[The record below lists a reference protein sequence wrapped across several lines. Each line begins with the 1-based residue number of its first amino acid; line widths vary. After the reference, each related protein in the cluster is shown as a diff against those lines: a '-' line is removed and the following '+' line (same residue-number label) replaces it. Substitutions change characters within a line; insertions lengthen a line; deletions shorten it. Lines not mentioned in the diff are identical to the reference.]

1 MVMAEGVMSELSSV
15 KVHVVV
21 TVVTVA
27 VSLTRVWH
35 HTEATTGVS
44 PAEAFPPV
52 LSPAERGRHTAVQ
65 LTTLNCLGECQSGQ
79 CSHIHRGEIFL
90 IFGCFT

>member
-1 MVMAEGVMSELSSV
+1 MFSYMVMAEGVKAELSSV

-44 PAEAFPPV
+44 PAEAFP
-52 LSPAERGRHTAVQ
+52 LSCLQQSEAATQ
-65 LTTLNCLGECQSGQ
+65 LSSSQ
-79 CSHIHRGEIFL
+79 H
-90 IFGCFT
+90 